1 MSDENQ
7 QLDEEQFG
15 SSRVA
20 NEHDGDGDETTEE
33 DEDRDGDETTEED
46 EDRDGDGTTEEDEE
60 RDDDGTT
67 EEDEERD
74 GYETAED
81 EGSCGEYNEDER
93 EITRVEDSDNEM
105 QELDPTDKS
114 KADSD
119 EADCDDSGSD
129 DFGSGTDS
137 ALAVS
142 NDVTIAGAVSQLCK
156 PRTRCYF
163 KLVGDN
169 IDKNVKPRYMRSD
182 NQTKSLHYF
191 HVYAVADR
199 VDTSQSSN
207 QTTIIWDPQG
217 VNLQVLLPSI
227 DDEMIMKENFSTLIS
242 RVLVKHM
249 KHLQSYT
256 SIVSQHILHKYSKEM
271 SEKSQVVSV

>member
-1 MSDENQ
+1 MDENQ

-20 NEHDGDGDETTEE
+20 NEHDG
-33 DEDRDGDETTEED
+33 
-46 EDRDGDGTTEEDEE
+46 DGDGTTEEDEE

-81 EGSCGEYNEDER
+81 EGSCGGEDNEDER
-93 EITRVEDSDNEM
+93 DITRVEDSDNEM
-105 QELDPTDKS
+105 QELDPPDKS

-119 EADCDDSGSD
+119 EADSDDSGSD

-137 ALAVS
+137 AFAVS
-142 NDVTIAGAVSQLCK
+142 NDVTIAGATVSQFCK

-169 IDKNVKPRYMRSD
+169 IDKNVKPM
-182 NQTKSLHYF
+182 Q
-191 HVYAVADR
+191 VYAIR
-199 VDTSQSSN
+199 QTN
-207 QTTIIWDPQG
+207 QVST
-217 VNLQVLLPSI
+217 LLPCI
-227 DDEMIMKENFSTLIS
+227 CCC
-242 RVLVKHM
+242 
-249 KHLQSYT
+249 
-256 SIVSQHILHKYSKEM
+256 
-271 SEKSQVVSV
+271 